1 MAEAASTWS
10 SRSAPV
16 AALTAPG
23 LVQTRALDPYERILS
38 LRHANVAPH
47 VLCQLAL
54 QQRRERSESDGLA
67 GLLRFG
73 RHGTHHG
80 VDAAAAHAFSG
91 LQAQH
96 REAAS

>member
-1 MAEAASTWS
+1 M
-10 SRSAPV
+10 
-16 AALTAPG
+16 
-23 LVQTRALDPYERILS
+23 QTRALDPNERILS

-80 VDAAAAHAFSG
+80 VDAAAAHAFPR

-96 REAAS
+96 REAASETVDGDDAHDSTVVKDRNLS